1 MRPTQRRRLKLALLV
16 LLVPLLVGVGL
27 LAAVLGLM
35 QRDMTFVAEATA
47 DRARSIFDD
56 AQRQLE
62 QLAAATGGNCSEQ
75 AIFEMQRTVF
85 HHPYIREVGI
95 FRDKHLY
102 CTNLGDVVPPLLVD
116 EPGRLVLPPPG
127 QIHIVP
133 PVHTL
138 QGGESIIV
146 DYRASDGAGVNVLI
160 NPELIAEV
168 LEYFAAGDDGVVL
181 LKLKDGRALT
191 PLATEPA
198 RTVAIPERPE
208 PGFRRTAGGFI
219 AVAAAE
225 PYPIDAVVTAGYG
238 WFAERWW
245 SISRWPMAAA
255 LLATLLAF
263 GLWRRGDDARGE
275 LAEAIA
281 GGQLRLYYQP
291 LYDMTLDRGAGAEA
305 LVRWQHPERGLV
317 LPASFIALAE
327 DSGLI
332 EPLTDWVL
340 QRAREDLPRLLEL
353 APHLRVGINLSKQN
367 LESERLVDA
376 LERSF
381 PRGEMLPHVVFEITE
396 RSLISEGLERAKGL
410 TARLA
415 AHGARFALD
424 DFGTGYSGLSYLR
437 HFNLSYVKIDGS
449 FGRAID
455 TEAVTANIV
464 DGVIALARSLE
475 LELVAEGVETAR
487 QAELLKEKGI
497 RLAQGFL
504 YAPALPLSEFLEQLV
519 ERRGSD
525 AVGQG
530 QAERI
535 PAV

>member
-1 MRPTQRRRLKLALLV
+1 MRSRQRQGLKLALLALIGPV
-16 LLVPLLVGVGL
+16 LVGLGL
-27 LAAVLGLM
+27 LFAVLGLM
-35 QRDMTFVAEATA
+35 RRDMSFVAAATA
-47 DRARSIFDD
+47 ERARSIFED
-56 AQRQLE
+56 AHHQLE
-62 QLAAATGGNCSEQ
+62 HLAAATGGTCSEQ

-85 HHPYIREVGI
+85 HHPYIREAGI
-95 FRDKHLY
+95 FRDKQLY
-102 CTNLGDVVPPLLVD
+102 CTNLGNVVPPLVV
-116 EPGRLVLPPPG
+116 EEAGRLVLPPAG

-146 DYRASDGAGVNVLI
+146 DYRAGEDAGVNVLI

-181 LKLKDGRALT
+181 LKLRDGRALT
-191 PLATEPA
+191 PLANEPA
-198 RTVAIPERPE
+198 QTVAIPERPE
-208 PGFRRTAGGFI
+208 PGFRRVAGGFI
-219 AVAAAE
+219 AVASAE

-238 WFAERWW
+238 WFAARWW
-245 SISRWPMAAA
+245 NLARWPMLAA
-255 LLATLLAF
+255 LLATLVALPLA
-263 GLWRRGDDARGE
+263 RRRDDARE
-275 LAEAIA
+275 ALAEAIE

-291 LYDMTLDRGAGAEA
+291 LYDMNQGRWVGAEA

-317 LPASFIALAE
+317 LPGDFIALAE

-340 QRAREDLPRLLEL
+340 RRARQDLPRLLEID
-353 APHLRVGINLSKQN
+353 PNLRVGINLSKQN
-367 LESERLVDA
+367 LESEHLVESLD
-376 LERSF
+376 RVF
-381 PRGEMLPHVVFEITE
+381 PNGELLPRVVFEITE
-396 RSLISEGLERAKGL
+396 RSLISEGLDRAKAL
-410 TARLA
+410 IERLA

-449 FGRAID
+449 FVRAID

-464 DGVIALARSLE
+464 DGVIALARSLK

-487 QAELLKEKGI
+487 QAELLQGKGI

-504 YAPALPLSEFLEQLV
+504 YAPAVPLSQFLEQL
-519 ERRGSD
+519 
-525 AVGQG
+525 
-530 QAERI
+530 AEQQNRPGLSGAI
-535 PAV
+535 GTATT